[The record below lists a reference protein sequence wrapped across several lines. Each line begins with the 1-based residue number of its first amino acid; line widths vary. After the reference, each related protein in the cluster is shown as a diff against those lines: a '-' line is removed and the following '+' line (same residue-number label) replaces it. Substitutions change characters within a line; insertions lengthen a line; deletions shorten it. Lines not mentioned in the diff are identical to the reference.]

1 LYVKNGAL
9 EQRLL
14 IKMVIINGLVLMILF
29 PIDAL
34 WLFLTVLLLIGVSI
48 YAFRL
53 YLQFINLQGQG
64 LKLEAQKIT
73 LANKIGERIKEV
85 EKQADELETLDQIVR
100 IINKDIDLELVLRN
114 LLLQG
119 IQLIPQAESGAFLV
133 YDPSHKVF
141 RIGAVFGYE
150 LEDVENITFTIEE
163 ATQRYALPVDRIKE
177 GVYIVPGV
185 NPNRVASEKVSALPS
200 PKSMLAMTIMVNG
213 QLEGFIIFDSFSNYK
228 AFNEADLQRLAR
240 FRDHAIPAFTKAH
253 FLQEIKAQSDEMAT
267 LDRIVR
273 IVNQEMELSRV
284 LQSLLDQGLELISN
298 AESGAFLNWEE
309 DKNLFVVAAAVGYT
323 KQETDFVSFTW
334 EEALARYTDAQD
346 QVFEGVYLIH
356 PMQDRIAGQKLIHIN
371 LPKAML
377 TMPIRVEEKL
387 VGFLIFESF
396 SSEKAFSQKDIYR
409 LLRFRDHAVSAFS
422 KAKFLRAIQSQ
433 KNELEKANAVIN
445 KKNMDLMMAYE
456 IIELKNKDI
465 TDSIQYAKRIQEA
478 LLPGTADFNKVFPHA
493 FILYL
498 PKDIV
503 SGDFYWYYQKDD
515 VFVWAAVDCTGHGVP
530 GAFMSVIGSTVL
542 NHIVIEQGI
551 TNPASILNYLNKEV
565 KLILKQTEVS
575 TQKTYDGM
583 EVGLCSYDA
592 KKNTITFAGANRP
605 LYFVRNNEL
614 IEIKGDKIPI
624 GAGPFQSSG
633 LFTDHVFELQ
643 PGDAFYLSS
652 DGYGD
657 QFGGSNDRKFTT
669 KKLKDMILQTQSYSL
684 ADQQKILHKV
694 LDDWRGKTSQTDD
707 ILIIGIQI

>member
-1 LYVKNGAL
+1 MNYST
-9 EQRLL
+9 
-14 IKMVIINGLVLMILF
+14 LMILF
-29 PIDAL
+29 PVDAL
-34 WLFLTVLLLIGVSI
+34 WLFLALGMLITVGI

-64 LKLEAQKIT
+64 LKLEAQKVT

-85 EKQADELETLDQIVR
+85 EKQAEELETLDQIVR

-133 YDPSHKVF
+133 YDRSQKSF
-141 RIGAVFGYE
+141 RVGAIFGYE
-150 LEDVENITFTIEE
+150 LEDVENIHFTIEE

-177 GVYIVPGV
+177 GVYIVPGIT
-185 NPNRVASEKVSALPS
+185 PNRAAGDKVVGLPT
-200 PKSMLAMTIMVNG
+200 PKSMLAMTILVNG
-213 QLEGFIIFDSFSNYK
+213 QLEGFIIFDSFTNAK
-228 AFNEADLQRLAR
+228 AFNEADLQRLSR

-253 FLQEIKAQSDEMAT
+253 FLQEIKAQSEEMAT

-309 DKNLFVVAAAVGYT
+309 DKNIFVVAAAIGYT

-433 KNELEKANAVIN
+433 KSELEKANTVIN

-478 LLPGTADFNKVFPHA
+478 LLPGTADFNKVFPSA

-515 VFVWAAVDCTGHGVP
+515 IFVWASVDCTGHGVP

-583 EVGLCSYDA
+583 EVGLCAYDS
-592 KKNTITFAGANRP
+592 KKNIITFSGANRP

-614 IEIKGDKIPI
+614 MEIKGDKIPI

-643 PGDAFYLSS
+643 QGDAFYLSS

-707 ILIIGIQI
+707 ILIMGVQIR